1 MGEKMMTMRI
11 HAVAGGLRRVG
22 EFYIDMSKAVEGEDC
37 IYAVIDRLMEDVKN
51 VQAVYQETEY
61 MPVIED
67 GRFIESRYVGHQ
79 FGLSWSRAVKPGEQ
93 IAELEAESLQALEAA
108 AKAFIAAGYE
118 HMPYPGENPSVV
130 RPRS

>member
-1 MGEKMMTMRI
+1 MGEKMMTMRL

-22 EFYIDMSKAVEGEDC
+22 EFYIVMSKAVEGEDC

-67 GRFIESRYVGHQ
+67 GRFIGSRYVGHQ
-79 FGLSWSRAVKPGEQ
+79 IGLSWSRAVKPGEQ
-93 IAELEAESLQALEAA
+93 IA
-108 AKAFIAAGYE
+108 
-118 HMPYPGENPSVV
+118 
-130 RPRS
+130 